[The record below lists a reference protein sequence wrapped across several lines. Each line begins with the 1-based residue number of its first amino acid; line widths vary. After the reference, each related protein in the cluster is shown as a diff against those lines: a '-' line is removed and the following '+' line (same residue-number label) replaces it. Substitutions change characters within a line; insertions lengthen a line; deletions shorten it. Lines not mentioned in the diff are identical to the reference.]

1 VFELL
6 LDNVVVK
13 GKIVGRGQTQK
24 GKRYVSVYD
33 GKSLINVFESDTF
46 DVSSL
51 KDYQDV
57 SISCQV
63 ISNNV
68 FVKGLRC

>member
-1 VFELL
+1 MV

-13 GKIVGRGQTQK
+13 GKIVGRGETQK
-24 GKRYVSVYD
+24 GKKYVSVYD
-33 GKSLINVFESDTF
+33 GKNLINVFESDTF
-46 DVSSL
+46 NISSL

-57 SISCQV
+57 SISCQA
-63 ISNNV
+63 ISNNI